1 MNMNCK
7 YCGAGLPTK
16 GSVCPNCGKI
26 IPMSQQKDMQ
36 QMLDPRWNDYRN
48 KDTAFY
54 KQASNTDGDA
64 KIGKAIALIVIVIIA
79 VIILAI
85 IV

>member
-1 MNMNCK
+1 
-7 YCGAGLPTK
+7 
-16 GSVCPNCGKI
+16 
-26 IPMSQQKDMQ
+26 MSQQKDMQ

-54 KQASNTDGDA
+54 KQASNTDSDA